1 MMKSYKTEGFV
12 LARKNWREADR
23 LVTIFTKH
31 FGKRQFI
38 AKGIR
43 RITSRRAPLLELFS
57 YVSIIAHQGKAWDV
71 ISEVMAHNQ
80 YPLIRQRLER
90 IGYVYV
96 AVELVLRLTAENQ
109 EQENVYEL
117 LKHFL
122 TTLNSLHLGRSQ
134 ARRELIVFKI
144 QLLTYLGYLASTD
157 YLSDI
162 ELNRMIEN
170 TLESSLKSP
179 LLLTKI
185 QRSL

>member
-1 MMKSYKTEGFV
+1 MKSYKTEGFV
-12 LARKNWREADR
+12 LSRKNWGEADR

-43 RITSRRAPLLELFS
+43 RITSKRAPLLELFS
-57 YVSIIAHQGKAWDV
+57 YVSIIAHRGKILDV
-71 ISEVMAHNQ
+71 ISEVVALSQ
-80 YPLIRQRLER
+80 YPLIRKRLER
-90 IGYVYV
+90 IGHVYV

-117 LKHFL
+117 LSHFL
-122 TTLNSLHLGRSQ
+122 ATLNNLNIGRSQ
-134 ARRELIVFKI
+134 AKKELIVFKI
-144 QLLTYLGYLASTD
+144 QLLTYLGFLAASD
-157 YLSDI
+157 VLPDI
-162 ELNRMIEN
+162 ELNRLIEN